1 MYSLWDIFRVINS
14 RAWLLCLL
22 CRQRMPKGRKWP
34 ALLLHLSK
42 SLEAPQLKGVLADLV
57 QCVWMQWEALHALFS
72 ISTVFLR
79 YSFNIAISEPIHLL
93 HLIIHLIV
101 LFPKVDIYSF
111 QDNGGKF
118 LFRYIDVMAT
128 VFSLDQRCQ
137 FSKDLELQS
146 GF

>member
-1 MYSLWDIFRVINS
+1 
-14 RAWLLCLL
+14 
-22 CRQRMPKGRKWP
+22 MPKGRKWP
-34 ALLLHLSK
+34 ALLLDLSK

-57 QCVWMQWEALHALFS
+57 QYVWMQWEALHALFS

-79 YSFNIAISEPIHLL
+79 YSFNIAILEHIHLL

-118 LFRYIDVMAT
+118 FVQIH
-128 VFSLDQRCQ
+128 
-137 FSKDLELQS
+137 
-146 GF
+146 